1 MRVSL
6 NHGVGEAHVEW
17 NDSFE
22 LLDLS
27 VAQCDGESLD
37 VVMKM
42 GHFSSSDD
50 WEDIGCL
57 LH

>member
-1 MRVSL
+1 MR
-6 NHGVGEAHVEW
+6 EAHVEW

-22 LLDLS
+22 FLDLS
-27 VAQCDGESLD
+27 IAQSDGESFD

-50 WEDIGCL
+50 GKDIRCL